1 MLLGLSS
8 ALAAAGLS
16 MLMKLMTSAVIE
28 KLVLIGLRRL
38 AASTSSKVDDEVVA
52 IVEQAIS
59 PAPVAPKE

>member
-1 MLLGLSS
+1 MLLGIGS

-16 MLMKLMTSAVIE
+16 MLGKLLTSAVIE
-28 KLVLIGLRRL
+28 KLVLIGLRKL

-52 IVEQAIS
+52 VVEQAIA